1 MILKNS
7 SKKMDKNFL
16 PCDTTL
22 TIEQQFQLEIL
33 TSLLLKASREQL
45 IEICLEGSKTLYIKD
60 NLIKGLIHRLA
71 MKM

>member
-1 MILKNS
+1 MILENRS
-7 SKKMDKNFL
+7 EKMNKDFL

-33 TSLLLKASREQL
+33 TSLLSKASREQL
-45 IEICLEGSKTLYIKD
+45 IEICLASSKTLYIKD
-60 NLIKGLIHRLA
+60 NLIKGLIHRLV